1 MSRGGRRYYIKLD
14 RTTMKRTTSLL
25 LVGLAFCLSATAQT
39 SKARRPALPSGIAA
53 MEGHDSDSLLK
64 NAAIQA
70 RMKKLLRSKYDA
82 FMESFETL
90 NPVRKEGNFLF
101 SSGCLIHACT
111 HLESAI
117 AVDLVNQT
125 IHAAIF
131 RQDQKTR
138 YFNEGGTATP
148 AVLKDWAG
156 NLREINNPN
165 AQSKSSAAPPAGT
178 KVEVDRATRLKSMVP
193 ANGFIG
199 GESHDSYVIRA
210 RQGQILTLSLSWHG
224 EDDNRASFTVGES
237 ADFSGAPAKFG
248 NGSHEDTKWTGTV
261 PRTGNYYVYVVA
273 HPSARYT
280 LKARL
285 R

>member
-1 MSRGGRRYYIKLD
+1 
-14 RTTMKRTTSLL
+14 MKRTTSLL
-25 LVGLAFCLSATAQT
+25 LVAFVFCLSATAQT
-39 SKARRPALPSGIAA
+39 SQTRRPALPSGIAA
-53 MEGHDSDSLLK
+53 AEGHDSDSLLK

-90 NPVRKEGNFLF
+90 NSVRKEGNFLF

-125 IHAAIF
+125 VHAAIF
-131 RQDQKTR
+131 RQDEKTR

-148 AVLKDWAG
+148 AVIKDWAA
-156 NLREINNPN
+156 NLRQINNPN
-165 AQSKSSAAPPAGT
+165 SQSKPSSAPPGAT

-193 ANGFIG
+193 VNGFIG

-210 RQGQILTLSLSWHG
+210 RKGQILTVSLSWQR
-224 EDDNRASFTVGES
+224 EDDNRASFTVSES
-237 ADFSGAPAKFG
+237 PDFSGPPAKFG
-248 NGSHEDTKWTGTV
+248 NGSDEDTKWVGTV
-261 PRTGNYYVYVVA
+261 PRTGNYNVYVVA

-280 LKARL
+280 LKPSL